1 MTVDAFL
8 KWDDGTDTRYELV
21 DGQVMA
27 IPMRWAAQAL
37 LVTKLVTAIHARASP
52 GFVVYTGCGVRL
64 ADDASN
70 FRIPDI
76 SVAEGRQRDHWLNE
90 PRLTCEV
97 LMAPT
102 ATLDLD
108 RKLAYDRSIPSVV
121 ISLILR
127 ADARRATVWRRSGDC
142 WNVLDCTVKSA
153 LVLPHL
159 EDSLPL
165 DELYE
170 PLEW

>member
-1 MTVDAFL
+1 M
-8 KWDDGTDTRYELV
+8 
-21 DGQVMA
+21 
-27 IPMRWAAQAL
+27 
-37 LVTKLVTAIHARASP
+37 
-52 GFVVYTGCGVRL
+52 
-64 ADDASN
+64 
-70 FRIPDI
+70 
-76 SVAEGRQRDHWLNE
+76 AEGRQRDHWLNE